1 MRVTPVLLCL
11 AGMAGMSLAAQE
23 KPATPNPPGYDA
35 ALAERLGADEY
46 GMKSYVLVL
55 LKTGAHAGA
64 PKAERQKAFAGHM
77 ANIQRLAD
85 EGKLVVAGPLLK
97 NDHNYEGIFI
107 FNVKTVKEAEAL
119 LATDPAVASG
129 LLAFEAYGWYGTA
142 ALTEIVSIHNRIQKK
157 SP

>member
-11 AGMAGMSLAAQE
+11 LGMAAISPAAQE

-55 LKTGAHAGA
+55 LKTGTHEGA
-64 PKAERQKAFAGHM
+64 PKAERQKAFAAHM

-97 NDHNYEGIFI
+97 NDRNYEGIFI

-119 LATDPAVASG
+119 LVTDPAVAAG
-129 LLAFEAYGWYGTA
+129 MLAFEAYGWYGTA
-142 ALTEIVSIHNRIQKK
+142 ALSETVAIHNRIRKK